1 MKKKPKKLTL
11 KEILPKY
18 TLDDVIE
25 TEADREAEKEADAEI
40 DRHLDLLYQ
49 YIGRELLKIERRA
62 VLDIVEEYSTKD
74 EDGYITLYFSFIQAW
89 KIHEQRQRRLKKP
102 KN

>member
-1 MKKKPKKLTL
+1 MKKKPKKVTL
-11 KEILPKY
+11 KEVLPKY

-25 TEADREAEKEADAEI
+25 TEAHREAEKVADA
-40 DRHLDLLYQ
+40 DVAKHLDLLYQ
-49 YIGRELLKIERRA
+49 YVGRELIKIERRA

-89 KIHEQRQRRLKKP
+89 KIYEQRRMRLKS
-102 KN
+102 

>member
-1 MKKKPKKLTL
+1 MKKKPKKFTL

-25 TEADREAEKEADAEI
+25 TEADEEAEKEADAEV
-40 DRHLDLLYQ
+40 DRHLKLLYE
-49 YIGRELLKIERRA
+49 YVGRELIGIERRA

-89 KIHEQRQRRLKKP
+89 KINEQRRMRLKS
-102 KN
+102 